1 MKNSKNFS
9 TIALAIGLMVGGGFT
24 VSAEKVVTVEAG
36 DTFWNI
42 AQESGI
48 DINKLVKDNAQF
60 SPTALPIG
68 AKVEVNVK
76 DAVHFVEQGDTL
88 SKIATIH
95 DVTVNTLFAYNAGIN
110 PFTLMPGDGVV
121 FGPGEDGVVN
131 AMESRSMSE
140 MKQTM
145 NSPEGQKMM
154 NGMMNMMKSG
164 NMSEMKQMMNS
175 PEGQEMMNGMMNM
188 MESGN
193 MSEMMQMMDSP
204 KGQEMMNG
212 MMQMMNSP
220 KGQEMM
226 NAYKDIMASAADD
239 KEVK

>member
-1 MKNSKNFS
+1 MENSKKFS
-9 TIALAIGLMVGGGFT
+9 AIALAIGLMVGGGLT
-24 VSAEKVVTVEAG
+24 VSAEKMVTVEAG

-68 AKVEVNVK
+68 AKVEVDVK

-88 SKIATIH
+88 SKIATVH
-95 DVTVNTLFAYNAGIN
+95 DVTINTLFAYNAGIN

-131 AMESRSMSE
+131 AIESGSMSE
-140 MKQTM
+140 MM
-145 NSPEGQKMM
+145 
-154 NGMMNMMKSG
+154 
-164 NMSEMKQMMNS
+164 QMMNS
-175 PEGQEMMNGMMNM
+175 PEGQEMMKGMMNM

-204 KGQEMMNG
+204 E
-212 MMQMMNSP
+212 
-220 KGQEMM
+220 GQEMM